1 MIDAVLLQSPRYR
14 VLAKI
19 PLTTSLGTGQYVV
32 WVRADAPDSSGAAST
47 SVAE

>member
-1 MIDAVLLQSPRYR
+1 MIEAVLQQCPRYR

-19 PLTTSLGTGQYVV
+19 PFTTSLGTGQYVV
-32 WVRADAPDSSGAAST
+32 WVRVDAPDSNGAAST